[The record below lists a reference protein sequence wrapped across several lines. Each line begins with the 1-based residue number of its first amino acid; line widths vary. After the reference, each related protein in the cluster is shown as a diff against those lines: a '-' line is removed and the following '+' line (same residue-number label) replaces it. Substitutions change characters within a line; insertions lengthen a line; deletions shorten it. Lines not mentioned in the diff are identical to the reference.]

1 MQGIPTAAELRRRLA
16 RDTAVVP
23 AALVPPAS
31 QGQADHAVIAPAR
44 LIETGPFTS
53 RAVGTPCHW
62 PGPVAFLD
70 GTQHVEVIGYAGA
83 APIVRADLAAA
94 VRERTGR
101 EARTVQSARRVIV
114 IGRPEALAVAGPAL
128 DDVETVALDAL
139 ESTHPIRDL
148 EAARA
153 AADAARGEIE
163 RRVGTAY
170 RAGSSHWLVVDGSLA
185 VSPAWAAD
193 PKMLGVS
200 KSHAALPFEGAE
212 LVTYL
217 QLPAGHRSPVFQPAS
232 RQRAPLYAWGL
243 RLWPWEGKDLLY
255 GLVRI
260 EAAPTPDTLARA
272 DEMSRW
278 LLAER
283 APVSAPDARWDRLL
297 YGVRGVEDF
306 LRASR
311 SVS

>member
-1 MQGIPTAAELRRRLA
+1 VTGIVTAAELRRRLA
-16 RDTAVVP
+16 RGSQVVP

-31 QGQADHAVIAPAR
+31 QGQSDHAVIATAT
-44 LIETGPFTS
+44 LIESSPVAS
-53 RAVGTPCHW
+53 RPVGNPSHW

-70 GTQHVEVIGYAGA
+70 GTQHVEVIGYAGT
-83 APIVRADLAAA
+83 APIVRADVAAA
-94 VRERTGR
+94 VRERVGR

-114 IGRPEALAVAGPAL
+114 IGRPEALAAAGNAL
-128 DDVETVALDAL
+128 DGVDTVAIEAF
-139 ESTHPIRDL
+139 EATHPIRDL

-153 AADAARGEIE
+153 AADAARGEVE
-163 RRVGTAY
+163 RRVGSAY
-170 RAGSSHWLVVDGSLA
+170 RAGAPHWLIVDGSIA
-185 VSPAWAAD
+185 ESPAWAAD
-193 PKMLGVS
+193 PKMIGVS
-200 KSHAALPFEGAE
+200 KSHAALPFEGND

-232 RQRAPLYAWGL
+232 RQRAPVYAWGL

-260 EAAPTPDTLARA
+260 EAAPTGDTLQRV
-272 DEMSRW
+272 DEISRW

-283 APVSAPDARWDRLL
+283 APVSAPDPRWDRLL

-306 LRASR
+306 LRANRAAS
-311 SVS
+311 